1 LSYYNFLEP
10 LVFHL
15 DVSGYI
21 CPNESGLG
29 VRGNACLGRNLFPK
43 QGWLGIDPT
52 NNIWTMEN
60 HVKLSVGLNFSEC
73 TPIKG
78 TFKGFAT
85 QTLSVSVSIGMKT
98 EAILKR

>member
-1 LSYYNFLEP
+1 
-10 LVFHL
+10 
-15 DVSGYI
+15 
-21 CPNESGLG
+21 
-29 VRGNACLGRNLFPK
+29 VRGHAAWVKFTPK
-43 QGWLGIDPT
+43 QGWLGDPT

-85 QTLSVSVSIGMKT
+85 HKLSVSVSIGT
-98 EAILKR
+98 GILKR

>member
-1 LSYYNFLEP
+1 MK
-10 LVFHL
+10 V
-15 DVSGYI
+15 V
-21 CPNESGLG
+21 LG
-29 VRGNACLGRNLFPK
+29 EGATCLGGTLLK

-78 TFKGFAT
+78 TFKASLPINCQYLF
-85 QTLSVSVSIGMKT
+85 L
-98 EAILKR
+98 